1 MADSFRLR
9 VMKAISAQIKTVT
22 PAAGFINDL
31 SDYVDEA
38 GRTAERV
45 FRGRDIFSG
54 NEILPFVSILEDF
67 RSQDTLQASSGHTAA
82 AGKWKILIQGFVKDD
97 LDHPT
102 DPAYELCA
110 EVIVALV
117 RAKKDRSNLLGL
129 GNRMPCVTAL
139 EIGQP
144 VVRPADGQISDAAF
158 FYLPVTLTVVEDLE
172 NPFA

>member
-1 MADSFRLR
+1 MVDPFRLR
-9 VMKAISAQIKTVT
+9 VMKALSAQIKTVT
-22 PAAGFINDL
+22 VANGYTHDL
-31 SDYVDEA
+31 SDYIDEA

-54 NEILPFVSILEDF
+54 GELLPFVSILEDF
-67 RSQDTLQASSGHTAA
+67 RSQDTLQPASGHAGS
-82 AGKWKILIQGFVKDD
+82 AGKWKILVQGFVKDD
-97 LDHPT
+97 FDHPT
-102 DPAYELCA
+102 DPAYHLCA
-110 EVIVALV
+110 DVIAAIVQ
-117 RAKKDRSNLLGL
+117 AKMDRKNILGQ

-158 FYLPVTLTVVEDLE
+158 FFLPVTLTVVEDLE